1 MNILILNTS
10 ERTGGAAVAANRLCV
25 ALNKQPNVQ
34 AKMLVRDLAENDSM
48 AATINT
54 SWWKKK
60 LNFFRFV
67 WERAV
72 IFLLSGFDRKN
83 LFSVSIANTG
93 TDLSRHPL
101 VKEADVIHLHWINQ
115 GFLSVSDIKKLIA
128 IGKPIVWTMHDMWP
142 AIGYYHHYP
151 KAEEGNKEDGKDGIN
166 KLNLYGIS
174 HKRLQQIDYSKIAF
188 VGCSHWIAEQANTCQ
203 LMRTIPISIIPN
215 AINTK
220 AFYPIHKDKAKK
232 ELNLPTNK
240 PLILFAA
247 VNISNKKKG
256 IDYLVECCNN
266 IKEDFE
272 ILLIGTKGTE
282 IPALFSQR
290 THSLGY
296 ISNTEMLN
304 KIYSS
309 ADLFITPSLEENLP
323 NTIMEAMA
331 CGTPSVGFEIGG
343 IPEMIDH
350 KRNGY
355 LAKYK
360 DAEDLAR
367 GIEWVLAQ
375 DSESLKAA
383 CLEKVNRCYT
393 EEVVARQ
400 YLELYRSKSK

>member
-34 AKMLVRDLAENDSM
+34 AKMLVRDLAEKDSM
-48 AATINT
+48 AETINT

-128 IGKPIVWTMHDMWP
+128 IGKPIVWTMHDLWT
-142 AIGYYHHYP
+142 AIGFYHYP
-151 KAEEGNKEDGKDGIN
+151 NANEQNNRKNKCGSF
-166 KLNLYGIS
+166 LS
-174 HKRLQQIDYSKIAF
+174 HYSSKRMRRIDYAKIMF
-188 VGCSHWIAEQANTCQ
+188 VGCSEWIVREAGRSE
-203 LMRTIPISIIPN
+203 LMKCARCYSIPN
-215 AINTK
+215 PIDTS
-220 AFYPIHKDKAKK
+220 AFRAFNKMAARKS
-232 ELNLPTNK
+232 LGLPEEK
-240 PLILFAA
+240 PLVLFAA
-247 VNISNKKKG
+247 AKLSDLRKG
-256 IDYLVECCNN
+256 AIFFIECC
-266 IKEDFE
+266 KLLEEQSKLPYE
-272 ILLIGTKGTE
+272 ILLMGASSDELIRSV
-282 IPALFSQR
+282 PQQV
-290 THSLGY
+290 HSIGY
-296 ISNTEMLN
+296 ITDMEKMVRT
-304 KIYSS
+304 YAA
-309 ADLFITPSLEENLP
+309 ADVFITPSLEENLP

-350 KRNGY
+350 KHNGY